1 MLFAFCNQQSAKKL
15 IIKMRDYKKYDI
27 WKLSHSLSLEIYK
40 ITEHFPKEEVFGLTS
55 QIRRASSSIGI
66 NIVEGCGRGSDE
78 DFKRFLR
85 NASGSAFEVEYILL
99 LSKDLNYI
107 SEEQFLKLSP
117 KAEELKMKISKL
129 ILKIEDDI
137 NKKKK

>member
-1 MLFAFCNQQSAKKL
+1 
-15 IIKMRDYKKYDI
+15 MRDYKKYDI
-27 WKLSHSLSLEIYK
+27 WKLSHLLTLEVYK
-40 ITEHFPKEEVFGLTS
+40 ITESFPKEEIFGLTS

-107 SEEQFLKLSP
+107 SEDKFLELTP
-117 KAEELKMKISKL
+117 KAEELKIKISKL
-129 ILKIEDDI
+129 ILKIEEDI
-137 NKKKK
+137 NKKKNR

>member
-1 MLFAFCNQQSAKKL
+1 MS
-15 IIKMRDYKKYDI
+15 DYKKYDI
-27 WKLSHSLSLEIYK
+27 WKLSHFLTLEIYK
-40 ITEHFPKEEVFGLTS
+40 ITEDFPKEEVFGLTS
-55 QIRRASSSIGI
+55 QIRRASSSVGI

-107 SEEQFLKLSP
+107 SEEKFLELSP
-117 KAEELKMKISKL
+117 KAEELKIKISKL
-129 ILKIEDDI
+129 ILKIEEDI
-137 NKKKK
+137 NKKKIDK

>member
-1 MLFAFCNQQSAKKL
+1 
-15 IIKMRDYKKYDI
+15 MRDYKKYDI

>member
-1 MLFAFCNQQSAKKL
+1 
-15 IIKMRDYKKYDI
+15 MRDYKKYDI
-27 WKLSHSLSLEIYK
+27 WKLSHLLTLEVYK
-40 ITEHFPKEEVFGLTS
+40 ITESFPKEEIFGLTA

-85 NASGSAFEVEYILL
+85 NASGSAFEVEYIPL

-107 SEEQFLKLSP
+107 SEEKFLELSP

-129 ILKIEDDI
+129 ILKIEEDI
-137 NKKKK
+137 NKKKIDK

>member
-1 MLFAFCNQQSAKKL
+1 
-15 IIKMRDYKKYDI
+15 MRDYKKYDI
-27 WKLSHSLSLEIYK
+27 WKLSHLLTLEIYK
-40 ITEHFPKEEVFGLTS
+40 ITENYPKEEIFGLTS
-55 QIRRASSSIGI
+55 QIRRASSSVGI

-107 SEEQFLKLSP
+107 SEEKFLELSP
-117 KAEELKMKISKL
+117 KAEELKIKISKL
-129 ILKIEDDI
+129 ILKIEEDI
-137 NKKKK
+137 NKKKIDK

>member
-1 MLFAFCNQQSAKKL
+1 
-15 IIKMRDYKKYDI
+15 MRDYKKYDI
-27 WKLSHSLSLEIYK
+27 WKLSHFLTLEIYK
-40 ITEHFPKEEVFGLTS
+40 ITEDFPKEEVFGLTS

-107 SEEQFLKLSP
+107 SEEKFLELSP

-129 ILKIEDDI
+129 ILKIEEDI
-137 NKKKK
+137 NKKKIDK

>member
-1 MLFAFCNQQSAKKL
+1 
-15 IIKMRDYKKYDI
+15 MRDFKKYDI
-27 WKLSHSLSLEIYK
+27 WKLSHLLTLEVYK
-40 ITEHFPKEEVFGLTS
+40 ITESFPKEEIFGLTS
-55 QIRRASSSIGI
+55 QIRRASSSIGM

-107 SEEQFLKLSP
+107 SEEKFIELTP

-129 ILKIEDDI
+129 ILKIEEDI
-137 NKKKK
+137 NKKKNR

>member
-1 MLFAFCNQQSAKKL
+1 
-15 IIKMRDYKKYDI
+15 MRDYKKYDI
-27 WKLSHSLSLEIYK
+27 WKLSHLLTLEVYK
-40 ITEHFPKEEVFGLTS
+40 ITESFPKEEIFGLTS

-107 SEEQFLKLSP
+107 SEEKFIGLTP

-129 ILKIEDDI
+129 ILKIEEDI
-137 NKKKK
+137 NKNKNR